1 MKKNKVVCKTIIC
14 FITLDNNW
22 AKIRFLLI
30 TDMGTSAV
38 VRVIEQCCFNNVLDP
53 FNGQTVHLISKPPK
67 VIESRKANLK
77 HYWNNTV
84 LLL

>member
-1 MKKNKVVCKTIIC
+1 MKKNKVVCKAIIC

-38 VRVIEQCCFNNVLDP
+38 VRVIEQCCFNCVSEP
-53 FNGQTVHLISKPPK
+53 FNGQTVNFILKPAK
-67 VIESRKANLK
+67 VIESRTYDKK
-77 HYWNNTV
+77 SQFDY
-84 LLL
+84 